1 MKSQTQFNWIFI
13 IVAGAIILTFFV
25 NFAFKFKSFQ
35 EEKLSIELLINF
47 DNALTNLQASLFNTF
62 DIIEIPKDVE
72 ITCNEFRIEDK
83 NYDNNKLIFSP
94 NILKDKIYIY
104 YKQFNFPFNV
114 ENLYYII
121 SPGNR
126 FYLIVNDAES
136 REYAESLIEDLPE
149 KFREN
154 IQIKA
159 TRQLTGK
166 NIFINQNSAND
177 ANIIL
182 QDNKVSIYYNNKL
195 YDDVNKELVYGIIFS
210 ENFECNYNKLKSSL
224 EKTVDVYQNKV
235 FLLQN
240 SNCNYASFPQY
251 LQRLKEMKYQDVNAV
266 ETLNKNLASQ
276 NCPTLY

>member
-182 QDNKVSIYYNNKL
+182 QDNKVSIYYKNKL

-240 SNCNYASFPQY
+240 SNCNYASFSQY